1 MKTGSTFEFPGFP
14 LQHLFTA
21 TAIPLNKPDLD
32 LILPR
37 SPAMHAS
44 SRFHLRNFF
53 QPATSLAAV
62 ALVVISVVLSCS
74 QPASALPAFARKYGL
89 RCSACHESWPMLNYF
104 GQKFKD
110 NGYQL
115 MNDRDA
121 PIWQNPGYWPVTFRI
136 TPIWHRVSVGK
147 VAVDTYST
155 IGGVPT
161 VTGTAIQRVESSGFD
176 LSGLDFHTAG
186 TLEKNISFYL
196 LPSSDPTGAFHF
208 EQVFVRLDN
217 IAHSSWLNI
226 KLGRFELDN
235 LLSEKRILTLT
246 GNGGIYQTYH
256 FIPVGDGN
264 IFGQIGDN
272 QLGLEYLGHS
282 ADDRTRI
289 GASLVSSNDGN
300 VNLTLGAN
308 SYTGFFTGSQ
318 AFDLGRMG
326 VQRVGFYAMVGQ
338 AATYYPTAGGV
349 PIAGSGIGNKS
360 FSREGFVGQFYF
372 GPHVDLTVVTQ
383 HGSDNAWFG
392 QGYGNAVGTDG
403 NGGTTATCSSPT
415 PGCPLNN
422 VPGTA
427 LPTGSQAPSWNG
439 ATFEGHYVYS
449 PQLIFIGRYE
459 LERMSQQ
466 ADGSAYTTVGPN
478 GILGPT
484 PSTFGNISTYTIGF
498 RYNPFMTSRAG
509 LAWHNEYNWLHQD
522 GTGPLNP
529 TTGALTNINTSE
541 LLMGLD
547 FDF

>member
-1 MKTGSTFEFPGFP
+1 M
-14 LQHLFTA
+14 
-21 TAIPLNKPDLD
+21 
-32 LILPR
+32 R
-37 SPAMHAS
+37 VS
-44 SRFHLRNFF
+44 SRCHLRNIV
-53 QPATSLAAV
+53 QCATSFAAV
-62 ALVVISVVLSCS
+62 ALVLASVVLTCS
-74 QPASALPAFARKYGL
+74 QPANALPAFARKYGL

-136 TPIWHRVSVGK
+136 TPIWHRVSTGK
-147 VAVDTYST
+147 VEVDTYTGGAPDGGSAITRIST
-155 IGGVPT
+155 
-161 VTGTAIQRVESSGFD
+161 SGFD

-208 EQVFVRLDN
+208 EQVFVRFDN
-217 IAHSSWLNI
+217 IAHSPWLNF

-246 GNGGIYQTYH
+246 GNGGVYQTYH
-256 FIPVGDGN
+256 FIPQGDGN

-272 QLGLEYLGHS
+272 QLGIEYMGHS
-282 ADDRTRI
+282 VDDRSRI
-289 GASLVSSNDGN
+289 SAALVSSSDGN
-300 VNLTLGAN
+300 VNLSTGAN
-308 SYTGFFTGSQ
+308 SYSGFFAGSQ

-326 VQRVGFYAMVGQ
+326 VQRVGFYAMVGE
-338 AATYYPTAGGV
+338 AATYYLTSAGV
-349 PIAGSGIGNKS
+349 PIGGSGISNKS
-360 FSREGFVGQFYF
+360 YSREGFVGQFYF

-392 QGYGNAVGTDG
+392 QGYGNAIATDG
-403 NGGTTATCSSPT
+403 NGGTTCTGPALS
-415 PGCPLNN
+415 PGCPPNN
-422 VPGTA
+422 FPGTT
-427 LPTGSQAPSWNG
+427 LPVGSQAPSWNG
-439 ATFEGHYVYS
+439 VTFEGHYVYS

-459 LERMSQQ
+459 AEKMSQQ
-466 ADGSAYTTVGPN
+466 ANNGPGSLDPVASN
-478 GILGPT
+478 
-484 PSTFGNISTYTIGF
+484 FGNISTYTVGF

-522 GTGPLNP
+522 GTGPTL
-529 TTGALTNINTSE
+529 GLTSANINTSE

>member
-1 MKTGSTFEFPGFP
+1 MST
-14 LQHLFTA
+14 LT
-21 TAIPLNKPDLD
+21 
-32 LILPR
+32 R
-37 SPAMHAS
+37 
-44 SRFHLRNFF
+44 SRFSRSSSSIPFLT
-53 QPATSLAAV
+53 A
-62 ALVVISVVLSCS
+62 ALVLVFLVLGVS
-74 QPASALPAFARKYGL
+74 QQANALPAFARKYGL

-136 TPIWHRVSVGK
+136 TPIWHRVSAGK
-147 VAVDTYST
+147 VEVDTYADGNPTGST
-155 IGGVPT
+155 
-161 VTGTAIQRVESSGFD
+161 IQRVTSSGFD

-196 LPSSDPTGAFHF
+196 LPSSDSTGAFHF

-217 IAHSSWLNI
+217 IFHSPWFNI

-272 QLGLEYLGHS
+272 QLGLEYMGHS
-282 ADDRTRI
+282 VNDRTRVS
-289 GASLVSSNDGN
+289 AALVSSSDGN
-300 VNLTLGAN
+300 VNLSTGAN

-318 AFDLGRMG
+318 AFDTGKLG
-326 VQRVGFYAMVGQ
+326 VQRIGFYAMVGE
-338 AATYYPTAGGV
+338 AATYYLTQGQV
-349 PIAGSGIGNKS
+349 PLGGSGVANKG

-383 HGSDNAWFG
+383 HGSDNPWFG
-392 QGYGNAVGTDG
+392 QGYGNAILTDG
-403 NGGTTATCSSPT
+403 NGGTTATCSSPA

-422 VPGTA
+422 VPGTP
-427 LPTGSQAPSWNG
+427 LPAGAQSPTWNG
-439 ATFEGHYVYS
+439 YTFEGHYVYS

-459 LERMSQQ
+459 VEKMSQQ
-466 ADGSAYTTVGPN
+466 ANGSACTVCTG
-478 GILGPT
+478 GLGGGQ
-484 PSTFGNISTYTIGF
+484 SASNLGNISSYTIGF

-522 GTGPLNP
+522 GTGPVIGLP
-529 TTGALTNINTSE
+529 YANINTSE
-541 LLMGLD
+541 VLLGLD